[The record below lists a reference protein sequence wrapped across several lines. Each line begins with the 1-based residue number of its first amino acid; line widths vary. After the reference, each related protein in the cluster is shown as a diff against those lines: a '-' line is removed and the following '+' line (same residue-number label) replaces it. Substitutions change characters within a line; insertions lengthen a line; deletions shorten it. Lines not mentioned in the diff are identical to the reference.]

1 MALENLQSRKKTIG
15 KEDANERWLDKKNNI
30 PIKSNEF
37 SPQEASFWPA
47 IYTLLCV
54 KSFPISAVSTCFW
67 RVKSRKQ
74 GFMTIQKTHKQLCV
88 SEIQKMRMLGVFAPQ
103 DELVIYTPKIKRQ
116 GVKKKFIRNSSQMPF
131 WQLTAWHE
139 SEAFSTHLLNTSLY
153 QIRLTYP
160 DFTTFS

>member
-1 MALENLQSRKKTIG
+1 MQMRDDLTR
-15 KEDANERWLDKKNNI
+15 KNNI

-47 IYTLLCV
+47 IYALLCV

-74 GFMTIQKTHKQLCV
+74 GCMTTQKTHKQLCV
-88 SEIQKMRMLGVFAPQ
+88 SEIQKVLVLGVFVP
-103 DELVIYTPKIKRQ
+103 TRQ
-116 GVKKKFIRNSSQMPF
+116 VSCLHAKYEEARCQEKFIRNSSQMPF

>member
-1 MALENLQSRKKTIG
+1 MQMRDDGVRKS
-15 KEDANERWLDKKNNI
+15 NI
-30 PIKSNEF
+30 PNKSNKF

-47 IYTLLCV
+47 IYMQLGA
-54 KSFPISAVSTCFW
+54 KSMVISAVNTCSW
-67 RVKSRKQ
+67 RVKWRKWNR
-74 GFMTIQKTHKQLCV
+74 MTILKTHKQLRV
-88 SEIQKMRMLGVFAPQ
+88 SEIQKLLMLAVFAPARRVGYLHAKDKEARCQ
-103 DELVIYTPKIKRQ
+103 E
-116 GVKKKFIRNSSQMPF
+116 KFIRNSSQMPF